1 MGNFFIF
8 KNLIILEM
16 PGTRGHPTKK
26 YPQISLTKNLYDKLR
41 DLKFELKVDSLGD
54 VVSILI
60 EEHEAK
66 KELKQ

>member
-8 KNLIILEM
+8 KNLIIPEM

-26 YPQISLTKNLYDKLR
+26 YPQISLTKDLYDKLR
-41 DLKFELKVDSLGD
+41 ELKFELKVDSLGD

-60 EEHEAK
+60 EEHESRK
-66 KELKQ
+66 GLG

>member
-8 KNLIILEM
+8 NILIIPEM
-16 PGTRGHPTKK
+16 PGTRGHPTKT
-26 YPQISLTKNLYDKLR
+26 YPQISLTKDLYDKLR

-60 EEHEAK
+60 EEHEARK
-66 KELKQ
+66 DVK